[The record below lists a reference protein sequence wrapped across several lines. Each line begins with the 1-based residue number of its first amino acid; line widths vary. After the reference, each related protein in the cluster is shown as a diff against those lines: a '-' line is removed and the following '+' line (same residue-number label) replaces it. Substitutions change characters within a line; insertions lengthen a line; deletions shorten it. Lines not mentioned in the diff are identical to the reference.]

1 MNLSPAISE
10 GRQVASKT
18 HGRDHQLEEG
28 ATPHADG
35 LQLAGKA
42 SSDL

>member
-18 HGRDHQLEEG
+18 HGRDHPLEEG
-28 ATPHADG
+28 AMPSCGWAAVG
-35 LQLAGKA
+35 RKGQL
-42 SSDL
+42 